1 MLHLLDK
8 TTMKNIITLLVT
20 IIGFSVSAQDIHFT
34 MFHASPIVMNPAS
47 AGVFEGT
54 FRASTNYKS
63 QWGSVANPYSTYS
76 LTADGSFWKNKMGN
90 AHMGAG
96 VNFYKDVAG
105 ATNFGTTKINVSLSS
120 ILSVSDLSVISIG
133 LTGGWGQRTISPDAL
148 QWDSQFNGVVFDN
161 ALPTNESMSF
171 QNDKYFDFAAGVV
184 WSYGSAASTLASF
197 NRFKAKIGAAYHH
210 LSRPEINN
218 YNTPEKM
225 YSKYALHADMQYAD
239 QYSKLSYKPRIGV
252 YVQGPSLEI
261 NAGLMF
267 RYLIKEGSKY
277 TGNVKGLAL
286 SLGGY
291 YRVADALS
299 PSIEL
304 EVAGF
309 TIGYSYDL
317 NTSGLRVASKGRG
330 GSEFYLK
337 FQNPNPFFRFSRKP
351 SIL

>member
-1 MLHLLDK
+1 MKKIILLFA
-8 TTMKNIITLLVT
+8 ITLSLNA
-20 IIGFSVSAQDIHFT
+20 SAQDIHFT

-63 QWGSVANPYSTYS
+63 QWGSVANPYNTFS

-90 AHMGAG
+90 AHLGAG
-96 VNFYKDVAG
+96 INLYRDVAG

-120 ILSVSDLSVISIG
+120 ILAVSDLSNISIG
-133 LTGGWGQRTISPDAL
+133 LTGGWGQKTISPEDL
-148 QWDSQFNGVVFDN
+148 QWDSQFNGVTFDN

-171 QNDKYFDFAAGVV
+171 QNDKFFDFAAGVV
-184 WSYGSAASTLASF
+184 WSYGSAASSLTSF
-197 NRFKAKIGAAYHH
+197 NKFKANVGAAYHH
-210 LSRPEINN
+210 LARPEINN
-218 YNTPEKM
+218 YSTPEKM
-225 YSKYALHADMQYAD
+225 YSKYVLHADMQYAE
-239 QYSKLSYKPRIGV
+239 QYSKLSYKPRVGI
-252 YVQGPSLEI
+252 YVQGPSLEV

-267 RYLIKEGSKY
+267 RYLLKEGSKY
-277 TGNVKGLAL
+277 TGNIKGLAL

-291 YRVADALS
+291 YRVADAFS
-299 PSIEL
+299 PSL
-304 EVAGF
+304 EVEIAGF